1 MAVCSDWVFLSLTT
15 ALTIVALLNCS
26 ECSPLGHESKC
37 ERIRMAHSVA
47 SHQHS
52 RGVIKGICPLASS
65 SCCAGLEL
73 AIESKTRI
81 NFNQQVVKHLKS
93 FRMSFE
99 QRDNRIR
106 SQLSS
111 IFNETIKRVNEKYSP
126 RIALAN
132 SELIRWVS
140 RNAFRV
146 SQVGSMDLHAGNLL
160 QAIVISEYESHVSI
174 AHSTRAVFSTL
185 PLTLT

>member
-1 MAVCSDWVFLSLTT
+1 MAVISEWAFLSLTVL
-15 ALTIVALLNCS
+15 ALVSSI
-26 ECSPLGHESKC
+26 ECSPIGHEGKC
-37 ERIRMAHSVA
+37 ERIRLAHSVA
-47 SHQHS
+47 SHEHS
-52 RGVIKGICPLASS
+52 RGVIKGICPTSSS

-81 NFNQQVVKHLKS
+81 NFSQQVVKHLKS
-93 FRMSFE
+93 FRASFE

-146 SQVGSMDLHAGNLL
+146 SQVGSMDLHADNLL
-160 QAIVISEYESHVSI
+160 QAIVISEYESHVSMQKQWMI
-174 AHSTRAVFSTL
+174 
-185 PLTLT
+185 P